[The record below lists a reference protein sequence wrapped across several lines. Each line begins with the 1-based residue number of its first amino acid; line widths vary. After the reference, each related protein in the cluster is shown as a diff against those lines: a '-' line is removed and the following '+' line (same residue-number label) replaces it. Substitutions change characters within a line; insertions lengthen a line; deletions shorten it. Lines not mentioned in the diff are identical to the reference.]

1 MEKVNSCQY
10 CSSTFKNATTL
21 KTHLITSKKCLRER
35 GLSIDSNFKCNGCN
49 HIFMTKLNITVHQK
63 SCTDFIVLQAV
74 EAYKKENNELI
85 QKNEHNMLYVKELHE
100 KLEKSEKII
109 SEQNRK
115 LSNNENSIVE
125 LERIIF
131 NHENTIKELQTTLE
145 KIKIEQD
152 NYLTLKVRYEELEKV
167 KIEQDNCL
175 TLKGR
180 YEELEKQKFLIE
192 KQYEKTI
199 TKLEQKIAQ
208 SDKVFQ
214 DIILNRIYN
223 ESDIELDES
232 LEDNNI
238 NDDQFEY
245 KLQPLDLGNDMYIES
260 REDGYINIT
269 NLYKAGDK
277 LFDHWN
283 SLEKT
288 KAYLKA
294 LSSDIAITIPAL
306 ITHQTGSGSEQKTWV
321 HPYVAIN
328 IAQWISPEFDAKI
341 LSWIYEVMLTGK
353 IDISKTKSFQ
363 QLRLE
368 NKEQKI
374 KIQYL
379 TKKYVKSQPRI
390 QYTEQ
395 NVIYILTTPSHKK
408 EGKYILGKATNLTN
422 RLSVYNKTDEHEVV
436 YYQSCGDE
444 ETMSIVEQFVFQ
456 RLKDYREQAN
466 RERFILPEGKT
477 IDLFIDVIKK
487 TIG

>member
-1 MEKVNSCQY
+1 MEKENICQY

-21 KTHLITSKKCLRER
+21 KTHLITSKKCLKER
-35 GLSIDSNFKCNGCN
+35 GLSIDSKFKCNGCN

-63 SCTDFIVLQAV
+63 SCTDFIVLQAAEV
-74 EAYKKENNELI
+74 YKKENNELI
-85 QKNEHNMLYVKELHE
+85 QKNEHDMLYIKELQE

-109 SEQNRK
+109 TEQNIK
-115 LSNNENSIVE
+115 LTNNENNIVE
-125 LERIIF
+125 LERMIF
-131 NHENTIKELQTTLE
+131 NQENTIKELQVTLE
-145 KIKIEQD
+145 KYKVNNN
-152 NYLTLKVRYEELEKV
+152 NYF
-167 KIEQDNCL
+167 N
-175 TLKGR
+175 LKGR
-180 YEELEKQKFLIE
+180 YEELEKQNILME

-223 ESDIELDES
+223 EADTELDENS
-232 LEDNNI
+232 ENKEINEDQS
-238 NDDQFEY
+238 DEY
-245 KLQPLDLGNDMYIES
+245 KLQPLDLGNDMYVES

-269 NLYKAGDK
+269 NLCKAGGK
-277 LFDHWN
+277 LFGHWN
-283 SLEKT
+283 SLDRT
-288 KAYLKA
+288 RAYLKA
-294 LSSDIAITIPAL
+294 LSSDIGITISAL
-306 ITHQTGSGSEQKTWV
+306 IAHQTWSGSEQKTWV

-328 IAQWISPEFDAKI
+328 IAQWISPQFDAKI
-341 LSWIYEVMLTGK
+341 SSWIYEVMLTGK
-353 IDISKTKSFQ
+353 IDIGKTKSFQ
-363 QLRLE
+363 QLLLK

-379 TKKYVKSQPRI
+379 TKKYVKLQPRI

-477 IDLFIDVIKK
+477 IELFIDVIKK

>member
-1 MEKVNSCQY
+1 MEKENICQY

-35 GLSIDSNFKCNGCN
+35 GVAIDSKFKCNGCN

-63 SCTDFIVLQAV
+63 SCTDFIVLQATEV
-74 EAYKKENNELI
+74 YKKENNELI
-85 QKNEHNMLYVKELHE
+85 QKNEQLQE

-109 SEQNRK
+109 NEQNIK
-115 LSNNENSIVE
+115 LTNNEDNIVE
-125 LERIIF
+125 LERMIF
-131 NHENTIKELQTTLE
+131 NHENTIKELQATLE
-145 KIKIEQD
+145 KNKVDYD
-152 NYLTLKVRYEELEKV
+152 NYLSLKVRYEELEKH
-167 KIEQDNCL
+167 N
-175 TLKGR
+175 
-180 YEELEKQKFLIE
+180 
-192 KQYEKTI
+192 EKTI
-199 TKLEQKIAQ
+199 TKLEQKIYQ

-223 ESDIELDES
+223 EADTELDENS
-232 LEDNNI
+232 ENKDI
-238 NDDQFEY
+238 NENQSDEY
-245 KLQPLDLGNDMYIES
+245 KLQPLDLGNDMYVES

-269 NLYKAGDK
+269 NLCKAGGK
-277 LFDHWN
+277 LFGHWN
-283 SLEKT
+283 SLDRT
-288 KAYLKA
+288 RAYLKA
-294 LSSDIAITIPAL
+294 LSSDIGITISEL

-328 IAQWISPEFDAKI
+328 IAQWISPQFDAKI
-341 LSWIYEVMLTGK
+341 SSWIYEVMLTGK
-353 IDISKTKSFQ
+353 IDIGKTKSFQ
-363 QLRLE
+363 QLLLK

-379 TKKYVKSQPRI
+379 TKKYVKLQPRI

-422 RLSVYNKTDEHEVV
+422 RLSVYNKTDEHEVI

-444 ETMSIVEQFVFQ
+444 ETMSIVEQYVFQ

-477 IDLFIDVIKK
+477 IDLFIDAIKK

>member
-1 MEKVNSCQY
+1 MSQHECNICK
-10 CSSTFKNATTL
+10 TIFKSKYNLKSHLTTN
-21 KTHLITSKKCLRER
+21 KKCLKLR
-35 GLSIDSNFKCNGCN
+35 GLELTSNFVCKGCDAPFVNNKNMNIHLDSCKKYIILKVKEEYDIKIQKLKDEKDLEIHKIKCEN
-49 HIFMTKLNITVHQK
+49 IQASSDLTDKFEKEIADIKLCHAN
-63 SCTDFIVLQAV
+63 FIKDMIISHKEEL
-74 EAYKKENNELI
+74 AYKKSIDHDE
-85 QKNEHNMLYVKELHE
+85 YT
-100 KLEKSEKII
+100 KL
-109 SEQNRK
+109 Q
-115 LSNNENSIVE
+115 
-125 LERIIF
+125 
-131 NHENTIKELQTTLE
+131 
-145 KIKIEQD
+145 
-152 NYLTLKVRYEELEKV
+152 VRYEELK
-167 KIEQDNCL
+167 D
-175 TLKGR
+175 R
-180 YEELEKQKFLIE
+180 YDILEKQH
-192 KQYEKTI
+192 EKTI

-208 SDKVFQ
+208 CDAVFQ
-214 DIILNRIYN
+214 DIIFNRMHN
-223 ESDIELDES
+223 EAVIDIELDENS
-232 LEDNNI
+232 EKEDI
-238 NDDQFEY
+238 NENESEEY

-269 NLYKAGDK
+269 NLCKAGGK
-277 LFDHWN
+277 KFNHWN
-283 SLEKT
+283 TLDRT
-288 KAYLKA
+288 KSYLKA
-294 LSSDIAITIPAL
+294 LSNDTGIPASL
-306 ITHQTGSGSEQKTWV
+306 LVTHQTGLGSNQATWV

-328 IAQWISPEFDAKI
+328 IAQWISPQFDVKI
-341 LSWIYEVMLTGK
+341 SSWIYEVMLTGK

-379 TKKYVKSQPRI
+379 TKKYVKLQPRI

>member
-1 MEKVNSCQY
+1 MSQNECDICK
-10 CSSTFKNATTL
+10 TIFKSKYNLKSHLTTN
-21 KTHLITSKKCLRER
+21 KKCLKLR
-35 GLSIDSNFKCNGCN
+35 GLELTSSFVCKGCN
-49 HIFMTKLNITVHQK
+49 AAFVNNKNMNIHLDSCKKYIILKVREEYDIKMQKIADEKKVEIHKIKCENIQALSDLTDKFEKEIADIKLSQFNLIKDMTISHKEELISKKTKEHDEHTKLQ
-63 SCTDFIVLQAV
+63 
-74 EAYKKENNELI
+74 
-85 QKNEHNMLYVKELHE
+85 
-100 KLEKSEKII
+100 
-109 SEQNRK
+109 
-115 LSNNENSIVE
+115 
-125 LERIIF
+125 
-131 NHENTIKELQTTLE
+131 
-145 KIKIEQD
+145 
-152 NYLTLKVRYEELEKV
+152 VRYEELK
-167 KIEQDNCL
+167 D
-175 TLKGR
+175 R
-180 YEELEKQKFLIE
+180 YEELKDRYDILEKQH
-192 KQYEKTI
+192 EKTI
-199 TKLEQKIAQ
+199 TKLESKIAQ

-214 DIILNRIYN
+214 DIILNRMHN
-223 ESDIELDES
+223 EAVIDIELDENS
-232 LEDNNI
+232 EKDI
-238 NDDQFEY
+238 NENESEEY
-245 KLQPLDLGNDMYIES
+245 KLQPLNLGNDMYIES

-269 NLYKAGDK
+269 NLCKAGGK
-277 LFDHWN
+277 KFNHWN
-283 SLEKT
+283 TLDRT
-288 KAYLKA
+288 KAYLKV
-294 LSSDIAITIPAL
+294 LSNDTGIPASL
-306 ITHQTGSGSEQKTWV
+306 LVTHQTGLGSNQATWV

-328 IAQWISPEFDAKI
+328 IAQWISPQFDVKI
-341 LSWIYEVMLTGK
+341 SSWIYEVMLTGK

-379 TKKYVKSQPRI
+379 TKKYVKTQPRI

>member
-1 MEKVNSCQY
+1 LKSHFTTNKKCLKLRGLELTSNFVCKGCDAPFVNNKNMNIHLDSCKKYIILKVKEEYDIKIQKLKDEKDLEIQQIRQEKDLEIQQIRQEKDLEIHKIKCENIKALSDLTNKFEKEIVDIKLCHTNFIKDTIISH
-10 CSSTFKNATTL
+10 KEEM
-21 KTHLITSKKCLRER
+21 TSKK
-35 GLSIDSNFKCNGCN
+35 SID
-49 HIFMTKLNITVHQK
+49 H
-63 SCTDFIVLQAV
+63 D
-74 EAYKKENNELI
+74 EY
-85 QKNEHNMLYVKELHE
+85 
-100 KLEKSEKII
+100 
-109 SEQNRK
+109 
-115 LSNNENSIVE
+115 
-125 LERIIF
+125 
-131 NHENTIKELQTTLE
+131 IK
-145 KIKIEQD
+145 
-152 NYLTLKVRYEELEKV
+152 LKVSYD
-167 KIEQDNCL
+167 I
-175 TLKGR
+175 
-180 YEELEKQKFLIE
+180 LEKQH
-192 KQYEKTI
+192 EKTI

-208 SDKVFQ
+208 CDAVFQ
-214 DIILNRIYN
+214 DIIFNRMHN
-223 ESDIELDES
+223 EAVIDIELDENS
-232 LEDNNI
+232 EKDI
-238 NDDQFEY
+238 NENESEEY

-269 NLYKAGDK
+269 NLCKAGGK
-277 LFDHWN
+277 LFGHWN
-283 SLEKT
+283 SLDRT
-288 KAYLKA
+288 RAYLKA
-294 LSSDIAITIPAL
+294 LSSDIGITISAL
-306 ITHQTGSGSEQKTWV
+306 VTHQKGSGSDQATWV

-328 IAQWISPEFDAKI
+328 IAQWISPQFDVKI
-341 LSWIYEVMLTGK
+341 SSWIYEVMLTGK

-379 TKKYVKSQPRI
+379 TKKYVKLQPRI

-477 IDLFIDVIKK
+477 IDLFIDAIKK